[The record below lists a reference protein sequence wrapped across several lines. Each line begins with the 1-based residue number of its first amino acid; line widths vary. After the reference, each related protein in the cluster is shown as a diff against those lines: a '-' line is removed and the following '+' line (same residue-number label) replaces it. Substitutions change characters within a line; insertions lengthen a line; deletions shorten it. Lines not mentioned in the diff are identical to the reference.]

1 MKRKN
6 VADTLSYLR
15 MSVTVEDKMIQ
26 LLLGIYE
33 LMIAIADRLD
43 VFEEDEREDG
53 EDG

>member
-6 VADTLSYLR
+6 VADTLYGLR
-15 MSVTVEDKMIQ
+15 MSLTVEDKKIQ

-33 LMIAIADRLD
+33 LMIAIADQLG
-43 VFEEDEREDG
+43 VFEEDEGDGG